1 MLQIL
6 YPSIIIFLFL
16 ICRDMAD
23 EITSS
28 FIAETTTFR
37 MIFLKVSPTPVDLK
51 PGFLPKGICRHVSK
65 ASVLVGGAFL

>member
-16 ICRDMAD
+16 ICRDTAD

-51 PGFLPKGICRHVSK
+51 SGFLP
-65 ASVLVGGAFL
+65 